1 MTHAIFSGNLD
12 MIKFLFD
19 NCRANSKKIVRVPGL
34 YSTNEVNKLFPFYVA
49 LSLGNEEMF
58 SYFWTVQKKLVWTED
73 TFESLLIMLA
83 KREASHYIP
92 ALLRSETAHSL
103 FLSMSYSYRDLFIER
118 ILALHDELLD
128 EITQMVK

>member
-49 LSLGNEEMF
+49 LSL
-58 SYFWTVQKKLVWTED
+58 
-73 TFESLLIMLA
+73 
-83 KREASHYIP
+83 
-92 ALLRSETAHSL
+92 
-103 FLSMSYSYRDLFIER
+103 
-118 ILALHDELLD
+118 
-128 EITQMVK
+128 